1 MEQRSNGFIRSI
13 MTTTVTIVGAG
24 LGGLTLARVLY
35 VHGIPAAIYEAEPS
49 AETRTQGGQLDIHEH
64 NGQLALKAA
73 GLTDAFRAIIHE
85 GAEAMRM
92 LDPHGTVLLEERDD
106 GTGRRPEVL
115 RGDLRRI
122 LIESLPGETIQWGR
136 KLAGVSAL
144 GDGRYELTFADGS
157 TVTTSLLVGADGAW
171 SKVRPLLS
179 DAKPEYVGTMFV
191 ETYLHDADERH
202 PATAE
207 AVGDGAMYALTPG
220 KGIVAHREAGNILH
234 TYVELNRP
242 AEWIA
247 GIDFT
252 DAAAATAR
260 VAAEFDGWAPE
271 LTALITGGDTAP
283 VPRTIYA
290 LPDGHR
296 WDRVPGVTL
305 LGDAAH
311 LMPPAGEGAN
321 LAMLDGA
328 ELGKAIAAHAGDI
341 EAALS
346 AYEEALFPRSESEY
360 ADAHEILEFCL
371 GDRAPFGLIEFF
383 TGAPA
388 RSAMPAAALC
398 QPAEHPQHEQVDQT
412 DEHESRAL
420 KQQLRLCAGFWH
432 GTGKLIILPGRKDMH
447 CPAMQSRLIAPAR

>member
-1 MEQRSNGFIRSI
+1 
-13 MTTTVTIVGAG
+13 MTTPVTIVGAG

-191 ETYLHDADERH
+191 ETYLQDADERH

-271 LTALITGGDTAP
+271 LTALITDGETAP

-341 EAALS
+341 EVALS

-360 ADAHEILEFCL
+360 ADAHEILELCL

-388 RSAMPAAALC
+388 RSAMPAAALR
-398 QPAEHPQHEQVDQT
+398 QPAEHPHHEQVDQT

-432 GTGKLIILPGRKDMH
+432 GTGKLIILPERI
-447 CPAMQSRLIAPAR
+447 CIVLPCSRA

>member
-1 MEQRSNGFIRSI
+1 MPGQLRRHLMHKRVFRGVELRPPCGDGREEGRSI
-13 MTTTVTIVGAG
+13 RVAG
-24 LGGLTLARVLY
+24 EEAGGRGVL
-35 VHGIPAAIYEAEPS
+35 S
-49 AETRTQGGQLDIHEH
+49 
-64 NGQLALKAA
+64 
-73 GLTDAFRAIIHE
+73 
-85 GAEAMRM
+85 
-92 LDPHGTVLLEERDD
+92 
-106 GTGRRPEVL
+106 GRRPEVL

-122 LIESLPGETIQWGR
+122 LIESLPAETIQWER
-136 KLAGVSAL
+136 KLLGVSAL
-144 GDGRYELTFADGS
+144 GDGRYELTFADGP

-179 DAKPEYVGTMFV
+179 DAEPEYVGTTFI
-191 ETYLHDADERH
+191 EAYLHDADERH

-260 VAAEFDGWAPE
+260 IAAEFDGWAPE
-271 LTALITGGDTAP
+271 LTALITDGETAP

-296 WDRVPGVTL
+296 WDRVPRVTL

-328 ELGKAIAAHAGDI
+328 ELGKAIAAHPDDI
-341 EAALS
+341 EAALT

-360 ADAHEILEFCL
+360 ADAYELLDLCL
-371 GDRAPFGLIEFF
+371 GDRAPFGLIAFF

-388 RSAMPAAALC
+388 
-398 QPAEHPQHEQVDQT
+398 E
-412 DEHESRAL
+412 EHEGA
-420 KQQLRLCAGFWH
+420 A
-432 GTGKLIILPGRKDMH
+432 
-447 CPAMQSRLIAPAR
+447 QS